1 MNAKGIIGAII
12 GDIVGSRFE
21 WSNTKKTDFELF
33 APWSKFTDDTVM
45 TIAVAEWL
53 TVGGDLASIMQR
65 WGRRYPGAGYGGMF
79 SKWLEAE
86 VPKPYNSYG
95 NGSAMRVSPVGFYAK
110 SLEEA
115 LQLAKTTAEISHNH
129 SQGIKGAQA
138 IASSIYLALN
148 GKSKEEIKE
157 YVETEFGYN
166 LHRSCDDI
174 RPTYRFDVT
183 CQGSCPQ
190 AIIAFLDSNDYESAI
205 RLAVSLG
212 GDSDTIACMT
222 GGMAAAFYGV
232 PDDLVAKAREY
243 LSEDIIQTIGS
254 FEAILLGSLRVD

>member
-1 MNAKGIIGAII
+1 MNAKGIIGAVI

-21 WSNTKKTDFELF
+21 WSNTKKTDFDLF
-33 APWSKFTDDTVM
+33 APWSKFTDDSVM

-53 TVGGDLASIMQR
+53 TVGGDLVSIMQK

-115 LQLAKTTAEISHNH
+115 LQLAKATAEISHNH

-232 PDDLVAKAREY
+232 PDDLVVKAREY
-243 LSEDIIQTIGS
+243 LSEDIIQTIES

>member
-1 MNAKGIIGAII
+1 
-12 GDIVGSRFE
+12 
-21 WSNTKKTDFELF
+21 
-33 APWSKFTDDTVM
+33 
-45 TIAVAEWL
+45 
-53 TVGGDLASIMQR
+53 
-65 WGRRYPGAGYGGMF
+65 MF

-115 LQLAKTTAEISHNH
+115 LQLAKATAEISHSH
-129 SQGIKGAQA
+129 PQGIKGAQA

-157 YVETEFGYN
+157 YVEAEFGYD

-232 PDDLVAKAREY
+232 PDDLVVKAREY
-243 LSEDIIQTIGS
+243 LSEDIIQTIES
-254 FEAILLGSLRVD
+254 FEAI

>member
-1 MNAKGIIGAII
+1 MNEKGIIGAVI
-12 GDIVGSRFE
+12 GVVVGSRFE
-21 WSNTKKTDFELF
+21 WSNTKKTDFDLF

-45 TIAVAEWL
+45 TIAVTEWL
-53 TVGGDLASIMQR
+53 TAGGDLALIMQK

-110 SLEEA
+110 SIEETLE
-115 LQLAKTTAEISHNH
+115 LAKVTAEVSHNH
-129 SQGIKGAQA
+129 PQGIKGAQA
-138 IASSIYLALN
+138 IAASIYLALN
-148 GKSKEEIKE
+148 GKSKDEIRE

-166 LHRSCDDI
+166 LHRTCDDI
-174 RPTYRFDVT
+174 RPAYRFDVT

-190 AIIAFLDSNDYESAI
+190 AIIAFLDSSDYESAI

-222 GGMAAAFYGV
+222 GGIAAAFYGV
-232 PDDLVAKAREY
+232 PDDIVVKAREY
-243 LSEDIIQTIGS
+243 LSEDIIKTIES
-254 FEAILLGSLRVD
+254 FEAI